1 MNVIIDTNV
10 LVSGIFFKGT
20 PFNLLVAWKKGKFKL
35 IITHEILDEYKRVI
49 EDLSK
54 NFPNI
59 QVAGIIEKIALNS
72 VLTFS
77 VNLPEPICT
86 DPDDDKFF
94 AAAIASKTKIII
106 SGDKHLLSKS
116 GHSGVKVLKPSEFY
130 DTYISLN
137 K

>member
-10 LVSGIFFKGT
+10 LVSGVFFKGP
-20 PFNLLVAWKKGKFKL
+20 PFHILLAWKNGKFNL
-35 IITHEILDEYKRVI
+35 IITHEILEEYKRVI
-49 EDLSK
+49 EELSES
-54 NFPNI
+54 FPS
-59 QVAGIIEKIALNS
+59 VHTAGIIEKIAMNS

-77 VNLPEPICT
+77 VNLLEPICT

-116 GHSGVKVLKPSEFY
+116 GYSEIKVLRPKEFI
-130 DTYISLN
+130 DLYISL

>member
-20 PFNLLVAWKKGKFKL
+20 PFNLLLAWKNGKFKL

-49 EDLSK
+49 EELSDK
-54 NFPNI
+54 FPNV
-59 QVAGIIEKIALNS
+59 QVDGIIEKIAMNS

-77 VNLPEPICT
+77 ILLPEPICT

-94 AAAIASKTKIII
+94 SAAIASKTNIII

-116 GHSGVKVLKPSEFY
+116 GYSGIKVLKPSEFY
-130 DTYISLN
+130 DSYISR

>member
-10 LVSGIFFKGT
+10 LVSGIFFKG
-20 PFNLLVAWKKGKFKL
+20 PPYDILLAWKNGKFNL
-35 IITHEILDEYKRVI
+35 IITDEILEEYKRVI
-49 EDLSK
+49 EELSES
-54 NFPNI
+54 FPSI
-59 QVAGIIEKIALNS
+59 QITGIIEKIAMNS

-77 VNLPEPICT
+77 INLPEQICT

-116 GHSGVKVLKPSEFY
+116 GYSGIKVLRASEFY
-130 DTYISLN
+130 NSYISL